1 MRQCSQ
7 CSKVRR
13 FLSLLINNFPFVREF
28 RLRKKIRHKKLKM
41 QRKLSRKLS
50 KDEPKHLRRYVML
63 SGTIRRL

>member
-13 FLSLLINNFPFVREF
+13 FLSLLIKNFPLSREF
-28 RLRKKIRHKKLKM
+28 RLRKKIRLKKLKM
-41 QRKLSRKLS
+41 QHKIL
-50 KDEPKHLRRYVML
+50 KDEPKHLRRYVMS